1 MRRRWWGGTRWD
13 VRDDSSGSR
22 FPAAAS
28 GKVLSGLGQAPRR
41 IAFVEVSNASR
52 LEALVVGGLEGYFQ
66 YPSKKSKRLF
76 HKRFESESTG
86 HDMNGNDEVEVYY
99 WRFACTSGV
108 PPYVWFDPALEI
120 MGFAMTNADV
130 LYEKSV
136 PIPKSPVVMSRLHLA
151 GPGVS
156 DEARFLPWP
165 LNHYNA
171 VSPGPSVGG
180 GYQNGGRKVY
190 LHSLKFGG
198 WLSGT
203 SNDDSLRQFSADKV
217 RILIVFDLAP
227 KKGVLNVGAPGL
239 YNFPGYNDPSDD
251 LFIPT
256 IVGEAT
262 SGTNLAFIPQAQ
274 SRFRVLYDH
283 VIEWKADCVLETVE
297 NPVSDLSFTSVINPD
312 DVSTKIFDVS
322 TSDTGSTAANSGV
335 MQTGSA
341 GSFQWADVSAIIAG
355 TTAGFYPA
363 VPPMTAVQ
371 PCTSETKFKGYD
383 KLFQFSMTQKPAPP
397 PDPPPPDV
405 VVFANDGTITPAAP
419 LSYFAK
425 TYVQPYRLPFEGIID
440 LAKYGYYTCFDD
452 DGMIISGALWMMC
465 VSDAGSTRFG
475 VPDEEVSHCG
485 FNATTFYIDE

>member
-13 VRDDSSGSR
+13 IRDDSGNSR

-41 IAFVEVSNASR
+41 VASVEVSNASR
-52 LEALVVGGLEGYFQ
+52 MEALVGGLEGYFQ
-66 YPSKKSKRLF
+66 YPFKKSKRLF

-86 HDMNGNDEVEVYY
+86 RDMNGNDEVEVYY

-108 PPYVWFDPALEI
+108 PPYVWFDPALLI

-130 LYEKSV
+130 NYENSV
-136 PIPKSPVVMSRLHLA
+136 PIPKVPVTMSRLHLA
-151 GPGVS
+151 GPAVS
-156 DEARFLPWP
+156 DDARFLPWP
-165 LNHYNA
+165 LNHFNS

-180 GYQNGGRKVY
+180 GYQNGGRRVY

-217 RILIVFDLAP
+217 RLLIVFDLAP
-227 KKGVLNVGAPGL
+227 KKGVLNVAEPGL
-239 YNFPGYNDPSDD
+239 YNFSGYNDPSDD

-262 SGTNLAFIPQAQ
+262 SGTNLAFTPQAQ

-297 NPVSDLSFTSVINPD
+297 NPVSDLSYTSVINPD

-322 TSDTGSTAANSGV
+322 TSDTGTTAAGSGLIQTAAIGSAQSVTGGGGVIPVGTTEFVYPSPTVIIPCITDAKLKAYDKV
-335 MQTGSA
+335 MQ
-341 GSFQWADVSAIIAG
+341 
-355 TTAGFYPA
+355 
-363 VPPMTAVQ
+363 
-371 PCTSETKFKGYD
+371 
-383 KLFQFSMTQKPAPP
+383 LSMTQKPSPL

-440 LAKYGYYTCFDD
+440 LAELGYYTCFDD
-452 DGMIISGALWMMC
+452 DGMIISGAIWFIC

-485 FNATTFYIDE
+485 FNATTYYIEE